1 MAHAGPFAPDP
12 AIAVAA
18 ATWSP
23 ADRLRTVTV
32 RPIRPDDAERLGRLL
47 RRLSRETVHKRFFT
61 AVVDPPASALRHLAE
76 VDHVHREAFVAVVR
90 DEVVGVARF
99 EGRVDDDPVAEAAV
113 VVEDAWQRR
122 GIGRRLLRHLGRAAA
137 AQGITR
143 FTASALATN
152 VAPVHLARSLAP
164 LVEVRLDGGEVA
176 LVIPLPDDR
185 RDRPAATAGAGADP
199 ATSVAGVPSDG
210 PSDRS
215 SDVGGPPAVVLP
227 VGRAVAG

>member
-1 MAHAGPFAPDP
+1 MALAGPFAPDP

-18 ATWSP
+18 TTWSP

-47 RRLSRETVHKRFFT
+47 RRLSRDTVHKRFFT
-61 AVVDPPASALRHLAE
+61 AVVDPPASALRRLAE
-76 VDHVHREAFVAVVR
+76 VDHVRREAFVAVVR
-90 DEVVGVARF
+90 DEVVGVARY
-99 EGRVDDDPVAEAAV
+99 EGRRDDPTVAEAAV

-164 LVEVRLDGGEVA
+164 LVEVRLDGGEVG
-176 LVIPLPDDR
+176 LVIPLPADADA
-185 RDRPAATAGAGADP
+185 DADAGARSP
-199 ATSVAGVPSDG
+199 AMAGSRRPLG
-210 PSDRS
+210 QAA
-215 SDVGGPPAVVLP
+215 GG
-227 VGRAVAG
+227 